1 MNLMLNKN
9 QEKAILH
16 NKGPMMVLSGPGSG
30 KTTVITYRI
39 KNLIEKFNIDPK
51 DILVIT
57 FTKSAS
63 EEMKERFYNICKNNY
78 NVSFGTF
85 HSCFYR
91 IIRGYFKYDLSS
103 ILNDDEKIEIIKRI
117 IAKNEVSFEN
127 YDEFVQDVIS
137 EISLVKNELIDY
149 NVFNSKSTNSNT
161 FKIIYRE
168 YEEVKK
174 QIRKIDFDDM
184 LLKCYEVL
192 KDDLNARKFWQNRYK
207 YILIDEFQDINRVQ
221 YECIK
226 MLSGN
231 ENNIFVVGDDDQSI
245 YGFRGSRPEFLL
257 SFPKDFLDTKKVVL
271 NVNYRSTDQII
282 SLCNSIIKDN
292 KNRYEKDIIGTEKEF
307 KTPILMR
314 SYDTEEEA
322 KRIAEKIQDLQK
334 SYELDEIAIIY
345 RTNMQARAIIEK
357 LMDYNI
363 EYQLKDKMPSIYDH
377 FIAKDIIAYLSLAIN
392 KYDNDSFVKIAN
404 KPKRFLNKN
413 LILDAFDICKNK
425 TPILEHLY
433 CNTSLKSWQLENINN
448 LLFHLGNIKTKKPY
462 DAIKYILN
470 NVGYEEYL
478 EDYADFKKIGV
489 KGLIE
494 ITREILETA
503 KGYESIEKYLKNID
517 TLKEEINKKSKNKD
531 NQRGVVLTTMHSAKG
546 LEFDVVFVI
555 SCIDGVIP
563 HEKSKSK
570 EEIEEERRLFYVA
583 LTRARMLLY
592 ISILKTKY
600 DNNMIPSRFLKK
612 LIKFKR

>member
-39 KNLIEKFNIDPK
+39 KNLIENFNIQPK

-57 FTKSAS
+57 FTKAAS
-63 EEMKERFYNICKNNY
+63 EEMKERFFNICSNNY

-85 HSCFYR
+85 HSCFYK
-91 IIRGYFKYDLSS
+91 IIRDYFKYNLSS
-103 ILNDDEKIEIIKRI
+103 ILNDDEKIEIIKKI
-117 IAKNEVSFEN
+117 VDKVEISFES
-127 YDEFVQDVIS
+127 YDEFIQDIIS

-149 NVFNSKSTNSNT
+149 KVFNSKCTNSNS
-161 FKIIYRE
+161 FKIIYSE
-168 YEEVKK
+168 YEEAKK
-174 QIRKIDFDDM
+174 QLRKIDFDDM
-184 LLKCYEVL
+184 LLRCYEVL
-192 KDDLNARKFWQNRYK
+192 KNDLKVRIFWQNRYK

-226 MLSGN
+226 MLVGN

-257 SFPKDFLDTKKVVL
+257 SFPNDFLDTKKIIL
-271 NVNYRSTDQII
+271 NINYRSTKQII
-282 SLCNSIIKDN
+282 SLCNTIIKDN

-307 KTPILMR
+307 KTPILIR
-314 SYDTEEEA
+314 AYDVEEEA
-322 KRIAEKIQDLQK
+322 KRITEKIQNLKKD
-334 SYELDEIAIIY
+334 YELEEIAIIY
-345 RTNMQARAIIEK
+345 RTNIQARAILEK

-363 EYQLKDKMPSIYDH
+363 DYQLKDKIPSIYDH
-377 FIAKDIIAYLSLAIN
+377 FIARDIIAYLSLAIN
-392 KYDNDSFVKIAN
+392 KYANDSFVKIAN
-404 KPKRFLNKN
+404 KPKRFLNKE
-413 LILDAFDICKNK
+413 LILDALSICKNK
-425 TPILEHLY
+425 KPIVEHLY
-433 CNTSLKSWQLENINN
+433 CSTSLKSWQLEKIND
-448 LLFHLGNIKTKKPY
+448 LLFHLGQIKTKNPY

-470 NVGYEEYL
+470 NIGYEEYL
-478 EDYADFKKIGV
+478 ENYADFKKIGV
-489 KGLIE
+489 KGLVE
-494 ITREILETA
+494 ITREILETS
-503 KGYESIEKYLKNID
+503 KGYDSIEKYLKNID
-517 TLKEEINKKSKNKD
+517 NIKTEINKKYKNKD
-531 NQRGVVLTTMHSAKG
+531 NQKGVVLTTMHSAKG

-555 SCIDGVIP
+555 SCVDGIIP
-563 HEKSKSK
+563 HEKSKTK

-583 LTRARMLLY
+583 LTRAKTLLH